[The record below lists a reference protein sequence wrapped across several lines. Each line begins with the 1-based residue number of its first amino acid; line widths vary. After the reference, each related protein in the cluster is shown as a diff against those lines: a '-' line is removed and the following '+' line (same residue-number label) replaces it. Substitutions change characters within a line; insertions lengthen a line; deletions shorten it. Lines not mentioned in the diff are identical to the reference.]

1 MDDRQAGLGE
11 YCGLLR
17 RLCINPRYPPSVYR
31 FAGQPVKEFRWKRN
45 QDGDT
50 EVIVDF
56 WDGSRFVFDHG
67 SGNAFIGL
75 SLSSAENTIFKL
87 NKSPDADEIKP
98 DVSKRAV
105 FATRGSA
112 RLVYKELELHCLWQK
127 FHYVY
132 LDCRCISTS
141 PGFIDEF
148 LSLCFPEDGG
158 VHIGNCFVVDDLHV
172 AERLEQILHRRN
184 IWHIPILFSIDSE
197 LIIRYDG
204 DDYKSLILDIAKER
218 WNGLTSRYL
227 YDIMEQSKT
236 EERDNGNDG
245 NDLQGADGRQAVPS
259 AEAVGS
265 FR

>member
-1 MDDRQAGLGE
+1 MAT
-11 YCGLLR
+11 
-17 RLCINPRYPPSVYR
+17 PR
-31 FAGQPVKEFRWKRN
+31 
-45 QDGDT
+45 
-50 EVIVDF
+50 
-56 WDGSRFVFDHG
+56 
-67 SGNAFIGL
+67 L
-75 SLSSAENTIFKL
+75 SLSNTENTIFKL
-87 NKSPDADEIKP
+87 NKCPNAYEIKRVKDEIVPGLNEGKFWHS

-105 FATRGSA
+105 FASRESA

-184 IWHIPILFSIDSE
+184 IRHIPILFSIDSE

-265 FR
+265 FRQESG